1 MEGVERLY
9 AALGAKQGICR
20 KTGRTGRGERRAGRG
35 KLRTGREKRRPRR
48 KSRQNRRRPPGP
60 AGGRATGGPEGL
72 KARGQPRRQRRRPP
86 RKPPGRSPR
95 LGEKEPA
102 QTGRGRRGRTPATP
116 QAGAG
121 ARTGKRTKTG
131 GGRRREKTEMRQ
143 QTQGER
149 AGPCA
154 WRYSC
159 QVASVNVR
167 AGPNAPVRTPRST
180 RRKGGWGH
188 QDGAPLAALAED
200 LDDQQAEAG
209 KLQRQPEQPSLVPG
223 LHQLVDQGG
232 GRADPPPAFPAGRR
246 PGPAPGPRGSCRRRW
261 RLRR

>member
-1 MEGVERLY
+1 MEGAERLY

-35 KLRTGREKRRPRR
+35 KRRLRR
-48 KSRQNRRRPPGP
+48 KSRQNRRRPPEP

-95 LGEKEPA
+95 PGEKEPA

-143 QTQGER
+143 RTQGER

-167 AGPNAPVRTPRST
+167 AGPNTPVHSSKGRLGSPGWSPARS
-180 RRKGGWGH
+180 
-188 QDGAPLAALAED
+188 
-200 LDDQQAEAG
+200 AG
-209 KLQRQPEQPSLVPG
+209 
-223 LHQLVDQGG
+223 
-232 GRADPPPAFPAGRR
+232 
-246 PGPAPGPRGSCRRRW
+246 
-261 RLRR
+261 